1 MSDIS
6 ELENRI
12 TAALDR
18 IAWSVENQPAATP
31 SEVAATPAGD
41 EDLVEE
47 LEVERATNARLVA
60 SREKHVAR
68 IERLETRVLRMS
80 DRLQT
85 AELENKRLEAVIAAL
100 TAQNDT
106 LREANASG
114 TDAGE
119 TINAGLVAQID
130 DLKAQRKQDLADLD
144 DILAELD
151 PLVKEA

>member
-6 ELENRI
+6 EWENRI

-85 AELENKRLEAVIAAL
+85 AELENKRLEAAL

>member
-18 IAWSVENQPAATP
+18 IAWSVENQPATLAGDAPT
-31 SEVAATPAGD
+31 AAAD
-41 EDLVEE
+41 EDLLEE
-47 LEVERATNARLVA
+47 LEIERATNARLVA

-80 DRLQT
+80 DRLQN
-85 AELENKRLEAVIAAL
+85 AEMANKRLESVIEEL
-100 TAQNDT
+100 SKQNDA

-119 TINAGLVAQID
+119 TINAGLVAQLD
-130 DLKAQRKQDLADLD
+130 SLKAQRKQDLQDLD
-144 DILAELD
+144 DILSELA

>member
-18 IAWSVENQPAATP
+18 IAWSVENQPAALP
-31 SEVAATPAGD
+31 QGESAAPADD
-41 EDLVEE
+41 ELVEE

-80 DRLQT
+80 DRLQN
-85 AELENKRLEAVIAAL
+85 AEMENKRLEAVISEL
-100 TAQNDT
+100 GSQNEA

-114 TDAGE
+114 TPAGE
-119 TINAGLVAQID
+119 TINAGLVAQLD
-130 DLKAQRKQDLADLD
+130 DLKAQRKQDLLDLD
-144 DILAELD
+144 DILAELA